1 MSSASTSTGS
11 TPGVAGPH
19 PAISTVPAEV
29 RRATR
34 DTQQPLIGGV
44 AAGLA
49 RHLGLPVL
57 WLRVG
62 FVCAALLGG
71 MGVALYA
78 GLWLVLPSDSR
89 FPREAPGLESASR
102 SGRRPRLTRRLA
114 DAGPAVALAAL
125 ALGVVLLLQAILGNA
140 QAYWPLVIGLV
151 GVGLLWRQADEAQ
164 RERWLDTTGRIDPL
178 RVVLGDR
185 GWASYARLAAGLALV
200 VTAVALFSARSGSL
214 ALARDVTVAALLGVA
229 GIGIVVGPWIYRL
242 ASDLTAERAERVRTQ
257 DRADVAAHLHD
268 SVLQTLAL
276 IQKNAED
283 APTVARLARS
293 QERDLRAWLYVG
305 ESSDESTL
313 ASALRGVAASVED
326 THGVSVDVVSVG
338 DCALDEALRPLVAA
352 AREAVTNAAKHAG
365 TGSVDVYAEVS
376 PSAVDVFV
384 RDRGVGF
391 DPGATASDRLGVRE
405 SIIGR
410 MQRHGGTAEVL
421 SAPGNGTEV
430 RLRLPRSTQEEQHG

>member
-1 MSSASTSTGS
+1 MSSASAPAGTPTGR
-11 TPGVAGPH
+11 V
-19 PAISTVPAEV
+19 EV
-29 RRATR
+29 RRAAR

-49 RHLGLPVL
+49 RHLGLPSL
-57 WLRVG
+57 WVRVG

-89 FPREAPGLESASR
+89 FESQAPGLESATR
-102 SGRRPRLTRRLA
+102 SGRRPRLRRRLA

-125 ALGVVLLLQAILGNA
+125 ALGVLLLLQAIVGNA
-140 QAYWPLVIGLV
+140 ALYWPWLIGLV

-178 RVVLGDR
+178 RVVLGNR
-185 GWASYARLAAGLALV
+185 GWASYARLAAGVALV

-214 ALARDVTVAALLGVA
+214 ALARDVTVAALLGVV

-257 DRADVAAHLHD
+257 ERADLAAHLHD

-293 QERDLRAWLYVG
+293 QERDLRSWLYVG
-305 ESSDESTL
+305 ESVDERTL

-326 THGVSVDVVSVG
+326 AHGVSVDVVSVG
-338 DCALDEALRPLVAA
+338 DCAFGEPLRPVVAA
-352 AREAVTNAAKHAG
+352 AGEAMTNAAKHAG
-365 TGSVDVYAEVS
+365 TGRVDVYAEVS
-376 PSAVDVFV
+376 PGAVDVFV
-384 RDRGVGF
+384 RDRGRGF
-391 DPGATASDRLGVRE
+391 DPGATPADRLGVRE

-421 SAPGNGTEV
+421 SAPGDGTEV
-430 RLRLPRSTQEEQHG
+430 RLRLPRTGQEEQHG